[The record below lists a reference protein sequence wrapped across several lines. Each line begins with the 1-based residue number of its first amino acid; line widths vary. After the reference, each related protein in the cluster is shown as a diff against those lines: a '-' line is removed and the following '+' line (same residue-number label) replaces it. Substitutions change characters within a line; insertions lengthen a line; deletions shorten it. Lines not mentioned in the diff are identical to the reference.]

1 MKRLGVSFK
10 NSFFIFLLLGAAA
23 CVTFRPAARA
33 SGPEVETFITC
44 RAVAAAGGL
53 HVPESAG
60 DTFGADIE
68 SVYALVKLSDVG
80 LDTWLRWRWYSP
92 DGRLARDSGRIAVA
106 TQGRLLEAVTAFDRL
121 DLAADPAARPAGVW
135 TVVLFVEETLAEQT
149 VFTIMLKK

>member
-44 RAVAAAGGL
+44 RAVA
-53 HVPESAG
+53 
-60 DTFGADIE
+60 
-68 SVYALVKLSDVG
+68 
-80 LDTWLRWRWYSP
+80 
-92 DGRLARDSGRIAVA
+92 

-121 DLAADPAARPAGVW
+121 DLAADPASRPAGVW